1 MAGIY
6 LKGIDM
12 PEGLA
17 ERGFV
22 IRGDG
27 RVRTFVGTVYDDA
40 LAYRVPDHG
49 RLIDA
54 DALTQNAYMLNEHYT
69 YRRVYSADDVES
81 APTIIPTDHFRD
93 AAKMMSKE
101 GTE

>member
-1 MAGIY
+1 MSGIY

-49 RLIDA
+49 RLVDA
-54 DALTQNAYMLNEHYT
+54 QMVRDAMIQKWVDN
-69 YRRVYSADDVES
+69 ADDSFMYKRGMEDAYEVVRN
-81 APTIIPTDHFRD
+81 APTIIYADRKD
-93 AAKMMSKE
+93 SSE
-101 GTE
+101 